1 MAQFCLWLAGN
12 ECTKT
17 TSLASLTFHYE
28 LSTCVTIM
36 LRNSKSSVFAV
47 DFWLS
52 RKVVALYLK
61 NQETNYVP
69 KIPGITILSLMVE
82 IIAKGIF

>member
-1 MAQFCLWLAGN
+1 MAQFCLWLAGD
-12 ECTKT
+12 ECTEM

-36 LRNSKSSVFAV
+36 LRNSKSSVFAA

-52 RKVVALYLK
+52 RKVVALYLR

-69 KIPGITILSLMVE
+69 KIPCIIILSLMVD
-82 IIAKGIF
+82 IIAKVIF